1 MGDLNISLVS
11 EAKAEQLQGYDISLK
26 IDGSLIYY
34 KDNKLFSPRCERS
47 DRYKHILDIL
57 IKNNFPNCMG
67 EIFISE
73 TSNVFDI
80 SRSENWSKAKFYVF
94 DLLIDLPY
102 HERMERLNWEVAK
115 LNNPSIVPMKLFDS
129 FQEGWKYVKDNKCE
143 GLILRNSN
151 NWFKCKLLQ
160 EEKIEIIMH
169 EVGKDKGTF
178 ILSNGSRIS
187 GTSMQFVLQ
196 YADIK
201 SKGNK
206 AIAEVEFC
214 FKTQEGKLFQPRL
227 RQIVE
232 VSNGSR

>member
-1 MGDLNISLVS
+1 MGDLNIKLVS
-11 EAKAEQLQGYDISLK
+11 EAQAEQLNSYDISLK
-26 IDGSLIYY
+26 YDGTLIYF
-34 KDNKLFSPRCERS
+34 KDKKLFSPRCERS
-47 DRYKHILDIL
+47 QRYPHILKIL
-57 IKNNFPNCMG
+57 IDNNFPDCMG
-67 EIFISE
+67 ELFISE
-73 TSNVFDI
+73 TSNVFDV
-80 SRSENWSKAKFYVF
+80 SRSENWDKVKFMIF

-102 HERMERLNWEVAK
+102 QERIERLNWKVAE
-115 LNNPSIVPMKLFDS
+115 LNNPFIVPMKMFNT
-129 FQEGWKYVKDNKCE
+129 FQEGWKYVVDNKCE

-160 EEKIEIIMH
+160 EEKIEIVMH

-178 ILSNGSRIS
+178 ILANGSRIS
-187 GTSMQFVLQ
+187 GTSQQFVLQ

-201 SKGNK
+201 NKGNK

-232 VSNGSR
+232 VSNEI

>member
-1 MGDLNISLVS
+1 MGDLNIKLVS
-11 EAKAEQLQGYDISLK
+11 EAQAEQLNGYDISLK
-26 IDGSLIYY
+26 LDGTLIYF
-34 KDNKLFSPRCERS
+34 KDKKLFSPRCERS
-47 DRYKHILDIL
+47 QRYPHILKIL
-57 IKNNFPNCMG
+57 IDNNFPDCMG
-67 EIFISE
+67 ELFISE
-73 TSNVFDI
+73 TSNVFDV
-80 SRSENWSKAKFYVF
+80 SRSENWDKVKFMPF
-94 DLLIDLPY
+94 DLLDNS
-102 HERMERLNWEVAK
+102 LNYVDRIRVLQEGVK
-115 LNNPSIVPMKLFDS
+115 VLDNPFIIPMKLFET
-129 FQEGWKYVKDNKCE
+129 FKEGWDYVVANKCE

-160 EEKIEIIMH
+160 EEKIEIVLH

-178 ILSNGSRIS
+178 ILANGSRIS
-187 GTSMQFVLQ
+187 GTSQQFVLQ

-232 VSNGSR
+232 VSK